1 MANELQNKLENLP
14 DSPGVYIFKNKQNK
28 IIYIGKA
35 KNLKN
40 RVRSYFNKSDDN
52 RQFYEY
58 LLQHIETVDWLMTN
72 TEQEAL
78 ILENSLI
85 KQFKPKYNIDLK
97 DDSNFYSIRI
107 RTDHPF
113 IKLELVR
120 APKDDKA
127 KYFGPY
133 TSSSSL
139 KKTLQ
144 FLNHTFKL
152 RTCSDHELE
161 SRTRPC
167 ILYQINKCSAP
178 CVGKISIKD
187 YADNVKKV
195 EQILKGNAKEI
206 INDLQKEMSI
216 TADALKFEKASEIRD
231 QIKAIQ
237 KTTESQNIVDHDF
250 IDRDV
255 FAFFSRNDKI
265 FIQGLFIRNGIIQ
278 SYYYQDFQLRS
289 QSSEEIFISFLN
301 LFYSKSQF
309 TPAEIFIPFINE
321 EIKLLESVLQQNSK
335 VFFVSPQKGPKKQ
348 LLDLCLKNATENA
361 NTKEAEFKEV
371 ENALNIIQ
379 NSFSLK
385 KIPIRMECYDISNI
399 QGHDSVASGVA
410 FENGKPHKKMYKKY
424 KIKTVDQADDF
435 ASLYEVIHRR
445 ITRGLKDDNLPDLFV
460 IDGGKGQLNSAF
472 AAIQD
477 LKADVDIISIAKART
492 EKGTIDRFFVPGA
505 EDPIFLEENSR
516 ALKIL
521 MNIRDEAHRFA
532 ITFHRKLRGQK
543 FKDDPLYAIPGI
555 GPTKRKA
562 LLKYFGNTGAIRQAS
577 KEELLKVAGI
587 NEELAQLILDHLV
600 L

>member
-1 MANELQNKLENLP
+1 MTNELQNKLENLP

-52 RQFYEY
+52 RLFYEY
-58 LLQHIETVDWLMTN
+58 LLKHIETVDWLITN

-113 IKLELVR
+113 AKLELVR
-120 APKDDKA
+120 SPKDDKA

-139 KKTLQ
+139 KKTVQ

-178 CVGKISIKD
+178 CVNKIGEKEYLSC
-187 YADNVKKV
+187 VKKV

-206 INDLQKEMSI
+206 ISELQNEMVQYSD
-216 TADALKFEKASEIRD
+216 TLKFEKASELRD

-237 KTTESQNIVDHDF
+237 KTTESQHIVDKDF

-255 FAFFSRNDKI
+255 FAYFSRNDKV

-278 SYYYQDFQLRS
+278 SYYYQDFPQYL
-289 QSSEEIFISFLN
+289 QKPEEVFVAFLN
-301 LFYSKSQF
+301 LFYSKTQF
-309 TPAEIFIPFINE
+309 TPTEIFVPFIND
-321 EIKLLESVLQQNSK
+321 EINLLESVLQQTKK
-335 VFFVSPQKGPKKQ
+335 VVFISPQKGAKKH

-361 NTKEAEFKEV
+361 NTKEAESLEV
-371 ENALNIIQ
+371 ENALKIIQ
-379 NSFSLK
+379 TAFSLNNLPK
-385 KIPIRMECYDISNI
+385 RMECYDISNI

-435 ASLYEVIHRR
+435 ASLYEVISRR

-460 IDGGKGQLNSAF
+460 IDGGKGQLSSAF

-477 LKADVDIISIAKART
+477 LKIDIDIVSIAKART
-492 EKGTIDRFFVPGA
+492 EKGTVDRFFTPGA
-505 EDPIFLEENSR
+505 EEPIFLEENSR
-516 ALKIL
+516 AIKIL

-555 GPTKRKA
+555 GPSKRKA

-577 KEELLKVAGI
+577 KEELVKVEGI
-587 NEELAQLILDHLV
+587 NEELAQLIQDHLV